1 MKRGKAM
8 RPSEALARHRDE
20 VLAII
25 ARYPVSNP
33 RVFGSVAR
41 GEDVEGSDVDIL
53 VERIGPMTYPDIFEL
68 EDELSGVLVCSVEV
82 FTGLKPHAASTA
94 APDLKSL

>member
-1 MKRGKAM
+1 M

-25 ARYPVSNP
+25 ARYPVKNP

-41 GEDVEGSDVDIL
+41 GEDVEGSDLDIVL
-53 VERIGPMTYPDIFEL
+53 DVQESFSYFDMADMALELEKLLGCTLDIGTARSLKPDI
-68 EDELSGVLVCSVEV
+68 
-82 FTGLKPHAASTA
+82 ASRA
-94 APDLKSL
+94 APDFRPL